1 MIDSMAV
8 GMAGREGPRP
18 ASYFFRAPAR
28 VRQQK
33 SLCEADPK
41 TPKALDENAGRRAQS
56 KLRRGCELNVVRFRA
71 LTARTQRE
79 LNVSITRRCHQK
91 PDKGD
96 TESLEYE
103 DLCAPA
109 RGGEGPGESLIFIL
123 QSVPYGTGTRA
134 GTLCRSLCERGG
146 KWNPVNG
153 MSLYA
158 ASRVTGPA
166 EDLHTILYGGP
177 SRDD

>member
-1 MIDSMAV
+1 MRISA
-8 GMAGREGPRP
+8 RP
-18 ASYFFRAPAR
+18 LGA
-28 VRQQK
+28 
-33 SLCEADPK
+33 E
-41 TPKALDENAGRRAQS
+41 
-56 KLRRGCELNVVRFRA
+56 RG
-71 LTARTQRE
+71 
-79 LNVSITRRCHQK
+79 S
-91 PDKGD
+91 
-96 TESLEYE
+96 
-103 DLCAPA
+103 
-109 RGGEGPGESLIFIL
+109 GESLIFLL

-134 GTLCRSLCERGG
+134 GTLCRSLWERGG

>member
-1 MIDSMAV
+1 MNGGGEERD
-8 GMAGREGPRP
+8 
-18 ASYFFRAPAR
+18 
-28 VRQQK
+28 
-33 SLCEADPK
+33 C
-41 TPKALDENAGRRAQS
+41 
-56 KLRRGCELNVVRFRA
+56 
-71 LTARTQRE
+71 E

-91 PDKGD
+91 PDQGD

-109 RGGEGPGESLIFIL
+109 RGGEGPGESLILFYSTIRY
-123 QSVPYGTGTRA
+123 SGTRAGTRA
-134 GTLCRSLCERGG
+134 GTLCRSLWERGG

-166 EDLHTILYGGP
+166 EDLHTILITARP
-177 SRDD
+177 VATIDTCRPEVLHE

>member
-1 MIDSMAV
+1 MRISAPR
-8 GMAGREGPRP
+8 ALRARSGRRGSRGK
-18 ASYFFRAPAR
+18 ASYF
-28 VRQQK
+28 
-33 SLCEADPK
+33 
-41 TPKALDENAGRRAQS
+41 T
-56 KLRRGCELNVVRFRA
+56 
-71 LTARTQRE
+71 
-79 LNVSITRRCHQK
+79 
-91 PDKGD
+91 
-96 TESLEYE
+96 
-103 DLCAPA
+103 
-109 RGGEGPGESLIFIL
+109 
-123 QSVPYGTGTRA
+123 VPYGTGTRA